1 MSDVTYPYTEIVNEP
16 VKRREEQVLRLK
28 TAAVVA
34 SAVPMLMVA
43 IPLAVIGAVVCPM
56 GTRD

>member
-1 MSDVTYPYTEIVNEP
+1 MTDFTYTELVNEP

-34 SAVPMLMVA
+34 STVPVLMVA
-43 IPLAVIGAVVCPM
+43 IPLAVVMAVVCPV